1 MRRVLSGPVKSFANG
16 EGRTWKYCLRFL
28 RIRIV
33 LFLDVSVYAK
43 IAVIRRL
50 YTATTM
56 KNFIRRFY
64 RNFFAKNVVI
74 PVKDLR
80 KVEQQQLGLQTQ
92 LIQPRG
98 LNRGKAVGVVTALVN
113 SDRDTNLISFNLPA
127 WKKFVAAGSGRLSLE
142 HEDVFHLATYQY
154 IDDDVFYIST
164 ITPDKDLPLAPD
176 LGCPWT
182 WHYETC
188 IFKGR
193 ITSRGEYDLDK
204 AQEILTARFLTE
216 LGAREYHQFASE
228 HLEEILAKFGYA

>member
-1 MRRVLSGPVKSFANG
+1 M
-16 EGRTWKYCLRFL
+16 
-28 RIRIV
+28 
-33 LFLDVSVYAK
+33 
-43 IAVIRRL
+43 
-50 YTATTM
+50 
-56 KNFIRRFY
+56 
-64 RNFFAKNVVI
+64 
-74 PVKDLR
+74 
-80 KVEQQQLGLQTQ
+80 
-92 LIQPRG
+92 
-98 LNRGKAVGVVTALVN
+98 
-113 SDRDTNLISFNLPA
+113 
-127 WKKFVAAGSGRLSLE
+127 
-142 HEDVFHLATYQY
+142 FHLATYQY

-182 WHYETC
+182 WNYETC